1 MNIYLVCFL
10 AVVHNFE
17 KLSVSFHI
25 RHPISLWLTMQ
36 VSKVVVNKKPWKRC
50 ATHFHI
56 SHLIQI
62 LNIQENQE
70 RLPLQP
76 NQLRPQEGSSLGVL
90 MAINNFQGVENRL
103 NAIAS
108 PTTVCNSTT
117 ERNISEAKTG
127 SLQHQRLH
135 QDQPQAALA
144 SGAYN
149 SQQQVNLHNLYCNL
163 QLSMV
168 SSVVPLQFFFNS
180 LVAGRFLISCHCQLE
195 VVGWK
200 LRIVLVELEMD

>member
-1 MNIYLVCFL
+1 MNNYLVCFL

-25 RHPISLWLTMQ
+25 KHPISLWFTMQ
-36 VSKVVVNKKPWKRC
+36 VSKVVNRKPWKRC

-62 LNIQENQE
+62 LNIQEKQE

-90 MAINNFQGVENRL
+90 MAINNFQGVDNRL

-108 PTTVCNSTT
+108 SSNVCNSTA

-144 SGAYN
+144 SGVYN
-149 SQQQVNLHNLYCNL
+149 SQQQVNLYCNC
-163 QLSMV
+163 QW
-168 SSVVPLQFFFNS
+168 
-180 LVAGRFLISCHCQLE
+180 FLP
-195 VVGWK
+195 
-200 LRIVLVELEMD
+200 